1 MNNTIYMNQ
10 TKSKAADACIHISA
24 IFVRYI
30 CTLSICFWS
39 VVAKA
44 ESPAPFDGMSFQSYL
59 LDSTKQPIT
68 GTKTIKFSIFDAES
82 KGSVQW
88 AETQQVHVL
97 AGNFSVILGQGYW
110 SPIQGYKSR
119 RDLGDVF
126 DGGTRFIEI
135 KVGDNVLT
143 PRLKLLPSAYSF
155 RALTADKLSFNTKPM
170 LDVSDTGTT
179 SYGTLSVAEATSLE
193 GTLSVTKAT
202 SLEGTLSVTEDLTV
216 GTTTALKKAT
226 VHGDIEAKSPGQF
239 IGFGTVPLGGI
250 IMWSGTDT
258 PDGWAICNGQQIT
271 FATGP
276 TIHTPDLSGRF
287 IVGAD
292 PDEIGE
298 DHHKKLNTSGGS
310 DQVTLVTKNLPPHRH
325 SGTTNKDGL
334 HEHTGVYGLGGSKVS
349 NDKNYGHLWDRYVT
363 GTVHSQGSDHQHDF
377 NTDDNFNST
386 MKSTPFS
393 IVPRY
398 YALAYIM
405 RVQ

>member
-1 MNNTIYMNQ
+1 MSQ
-10 TKSKAADACIHISA
+10 TKSKAADACIYISA

-59 LDSTKQPIT
+59 LDSDKIPIT
-68 GTKTIKFSIFDAES
+68 GTKTITFSIFDAES
-82 KGSVQW
+82 NGGLQW
-88 AETQQVHVL
+88 AETQQVHVK
-97 AGNFSVILGQGYW
+97 AGNFSVILGQGAW
-110 SPIQGYKSR
+110 SPVPEHSSR

-126 DGGTRFIEI
+126 EGGTRFIEI
-135 KVGDNVLT
+135 TVDSNVLT

-155 RALTADKLSFNTKPM
+155 RALTADKLSFNTKPI

-179 SYGTLSVAEATSLE
+179 AHGTLSVTQATTLE
-193 GTLSVTKAT
+193 GTLSVTGA
-202 SLEGTLSVTEDLTV
+202 STLSGALSVAEDLTV
-216 GTTTALKKAT
+216 GTTTASKKTT
-226 VHGDIEAKSPGQF
+226 VHGNIEAKSPGQF

-250 IMWSGTDT
+250 IMWSGWHSGTEV

-271 FATGP
+271 FETGP

-287 IVGAD
+287 IIGAD

-310 DQVTLVTKNLPPHRH
+310 DQVTLEKKNLPPHQH
-325 SGTTNKDGL
+325 SGKTSNDGV
-334 HEHTGVYGLGGSKVS
+334 HVHTGVLGLGGNQNGAKQ
-349 NDKNYGHLWDRYVT
+349 NHGHAHDRFQR
-363 GTVHSQGSDHQHDF
+363 GTVPSTGSEHQHAF
-377 NTDDNFNST
+377 TTDDNYQST
-386 MKSTPFS
+386 MKSTSFS
-393 IVPRY
+393 IVPKY

-405 RVQ
+405 RIQ

>member
-1 MNNTIYMNQ
+1 
-10 TKSKAADACIHISA
+10 
-24 IFVRYI
+24 
-30 CTLSICFWS
+30 
-39 VVAKA
+39 
-44 ESPAPFDGMSFQSYL
+44 MSFQSYI
-59 LDSTKQPIT
+59 LDSDKQPIT
-68 GTKTIKFSIFDAES
+68 GTKTIKFSIYDAEQS
-82 KGSVQW
+82 GNLQW
-88 AETQQVHVL
+88 AETQQVHVN
-97 AGNFSVILGQGYW
+97 AGNFSVILGQGAW
-110 SPIQGYKSR
+110 SPVPDHSSR

-126 DGGTRFIEI
+126 EGGTRFIEI
-135 KVGDNVLT
+135 TVNSNVLT

-155 RALTADKLSFNTKPM
+155 RALTADKLSFNTNPI
-170 LDVSDTGTT
+170 LEVDDTGTT
-179 SYGTLSVAEATSLE
+179 AH
-193 GTLSVTKAT
+193 GTLSVTGAST
-202 SLEGTLSVTEDLTV
+202 LSGTLSVTGASTLSGALSVAEDLTV